1 MFDSAFGM
9 PSTHIAR
16 HFAHACEAL
25 FLFAREGP
33 VGVDESRMESFNIL
47 FVELDVTS
55 LPIMM
60 VETGAIRECANAS
73 F

>member
-1 MFDSAFGM
+1 M
-9 PSTHIAR
+9 PFTHIAR

-33 VGVDESRMESFNIL
+33 VGVAGSRMESFNIL
-47 FVELDVTS
+47 FVELDVAS
-55 LPIMM
+55 LLMM
-60 VETGAIRECANAS
+60 VAETEATRELS